1 MEYEKSRQTARK
13 TQTEFPLMAPIDW
26 MEWDLGWAVVPDFD
40 SQAETADFDRVPP
53 SLPPGSST
61 TASGTTEEH

>member
-1 MEYEKSRQTARK
+1 
-13 TQTEFPLMAPIDW
+13 MAPIDW
-26 MEWDLGWAVVPDFD
+26 MEWDPGSAVDPDFD
-40 SQAETADFDRVPP
+40 SQAETADAYRVPP